1 MEPTKQR
8 SKKDWRI
15 GYFSNAK
22 ARMKRKSHSADPVLG
37 LKVILPPNKSS
48 PDLHAQEEG
57 LPAEGSGDS
66 AGVSPAAAPRL
77 ADGAAQEASATSTP
91 CSEQEVPTS
100 PVDGIEL
107 KSPEKKGRK
116 VSFQKPQGMVEYTVE
131 EKDTLNSIALRFNT
145 TPNELLHIN
154 RLFSH
159 TIVTGQCLYVPD
171 PDGVASERGSPP
183 TSPSSLHPLQGG
195 PPGAAGARDQPLA
208 SSSPRSHR
216 VLRDQVSLSEEEEEP
231 MTKKFLK
238 ISCKYI
244 TNGKGVVGGV
254 LLVTPNSLMFDPH
267 KSDPL
272 VLEHGCRAYGLLCP
286 MEEVISAAVYRD
298 TAHMSIRDTLP
309 ANFSECFCSPS
320 RPEDVGAFAPEHEL
334 SPFTRLER
342 ERARSAVASEPSPE
356 PVPDRSP
363 GGSARPPAGAPDGRG
378 CRSCNGPAAAAADD
392 GDDADDDETPSDRA
406 SWSLASAATQANA
419 DSSACENGDA
429 DSGAGEKEA
438 PWAEDVPAGEEHGG
452 ARAPLESTKIQGDGS
467 PPPRDRLEADGLTAS
482 SVASDLSSAD
492 ATAKANGGETA
503 REAIGPDLPM
513 PNGEMAAGQGER
525 PEVALDPVT
534 GDGAAGGA
542 TIAAAMPAAPSGEE
556 DPAKGEESSG
566 ISVEEHPGRDPSDA
580 RAGDVAA
587 ASASRARE
595 HSVAPAEN
603 ENELSAAAM
612 ASTASASTPANAGD
626 KTDAETSAA
635 EEAAEPSAAE
645 TETRNEQSSGISMG
659 SSTAGRSTVWYV
671 DEEELEAVVADRT
684 GDRDDKEEAAAA
696 ADVSSE
702 GQDEHP
708 GPDVARAPL
717 VREAERSGRK
727 WRSLADLPRRVAT
740 KGPPKEGSGSAQNE
754 VGGGGSQK
762 GGGNARQK
770 RGSGAR
776 QKRGGGGGGG
786 GVPKG
791 GGGVPQ
797 RKGGGV
803 KQEEGSGAKR
813 EEADAA
819 RREGGGGA
827 TGEEGGGVQRRE
839 AASAPHEEAAGTRRG
854 ASDDA
859 TEEGGGGLLREEGGG
874 LTREEGGGL
883 TREEGGGLERE
894 EGGGLTREGVSR
906 DACEVLVD
914 GAVVTKPAGSAK
926 GKKRKGDGGEG
937 VSRPRWERTKIY
949 SEAQKEPLH
958 RLLKTMEEPIEAL
971 LPAREP
977 ESDSPPMFLCLRVGK
992 PMRCSFE
999 PARSPVVQ
1007 HYACRGAQP
1016 EYWFAVP
1023 KDRVDQLYTFFAQW
1037 TPEVCGCGGG
1047 AGGGGGGGGD
1057 GSGELGFVVLERH
1070 DAEALEAIEDFYSD
1084 SSMDWEIVTLEE
1096 ALRRQS
1102 LHTLTDSEPE
1112 PMWPTLNV
1120 ESNLLQHHHI
1130 EKLVPELPPRTVGYT
1145 WSLLYGTAQH
1155 GTSLGTLYRA
1165 ALLSDSPVLLVVCD
1179 TDGQVFGAFVSSAI
1193 RCNDHYYGTG
1203 ETFLYTFNPDFKIF
1217 RWTGENSFFISG
1229 DKDSL
1234 VIGGGDGVFGLWLG
1248 GDLYHGSSRRC
1259 HTFKNEPLA
1268 TRDDFCVRA
1277 LEVWAFE

>member
-1 MEPTKQR
+1 M
-8 SKKDWRI
+8 I
-15 GYFSNAK
+15 LIFSFEDCTN

-37 LKVILPPNKSS
+37 LKVTLPPNKSS
-48 PDLHAQEEG
+48 PDLHAQEDG

-66 AGVSPAAAPRL
+66 GGVSPATAPRL
-77 ADGAAQEASATSTP
+77 ADDGAAQEASPASPP
-91 CSEQEVPTS
+91 CSGAENGDGVLVPPEQEVPTS
-100 PVDGIEL
+100 PVDGGIEL

-116 VSFQKPQGMVEYTVE
+116 VSFQKPLGMVEYTVE

-145 TPNELLHIN
+145 TPNELLHNN

-171 PDGVASERGSPP
+171 PDGATSERGSPP
-183 TSPSSLHPLQGG
+183 MSPCSPSSLHPLQRG

-216 VLRDQVSLSEEEEEP
+216 VLRDQASLSEEEEP

-342 ERARSAVASEPSPE
+342 ERARSALASEPSPE
-356 PVPDRSP
+356 PVPGRPPD
-363 GGSARPPAGAPDGRG
+363 GSARPPAGPPDGRG
-378 CRSCNGPAAAAADD
+378 CRSCGGLAADDGDGASDDAPAGGAAAASAADD

-406 SWSLASAATQANA
+406 SWSLASAATQANGS
-419 DSSACENGDA
+419 SSACENGDA
-429 DSGAGEKEA
+429 DSGAGEKEEA
-438 PWAEDVPAGEEHGG
+438 PWAEDVPTGEEHGG
-452 ARAPLESTKIQGDGS
+452 ARALLESTKIQGDGS
-467 PPPRDRLEADGLTAS
+467 PPLHERRETDGLTTS
-482 SVASDLSSAD
+482 SVASDLSSVD
-492 ATAKANGGETA
+492 ATAKGNGGEPETT
-503 REAIGPDLPM
+503 GPDLTM
-513 PNGEMAAGQGER
+513 PNGETAEGESER

-534 GDGAAGGA
+534 GDGDVRGA
-542 TIAAAMPAAPSGEE
+542 TITAEVPAAPSGEE

-566 ISVEEHPGRDPSDA
+566 ISVEEHPGRDSSDA
-580 RAGDVAA
+580 RAGDVAT
-587 ASASRARE
+587 ASASCAHE
-595 HSVAPAEN
+595 HGVAAAQN
-603 ENELSAAAM
+603 ENELSAAM
-612 ASTASASTPANAGD
+612 MNASTASVLTPANGGD

-635 EEAAEPSAAE
+635 EEAEPSAAR

-659 SSTAGRSTVWYV
+659 SSTVGRSTVWYV
-671 DEEELEAVVADRT
+671 EEEELEAVMADRT
-684 GDRDDKEEAAAA
+684 GDRDDKEDAAAA

-727 WRSLADLPRRVAT
+727 WRSLADLPRRVVM

-754 VGGGGSQK
+754 AGGGGSQK

-776 QKRGGGGGGG
+776 QKRAGSGSSAFQ
-786 GVPKG
+786 KG
-791 GGGVPQ
+791 CGGVPQ
-797 RKGGGV
+797 RKGGSA
-803 KQEEGSGAKR
+803 KQEEGSGAKH
-813 EEADAA
+813 EEGDAA
-819 RREGGGGA
+819 RRKGGGGA
-827 TGEEGGGVQRRE
+827 TREET
-839 AASAPHEEAAGTRRG
+839 ASLPQEEAAV
-854 ASDDA
+854 AQHEVSDDV
-859 TEEGGGGLLREEGGG
+859 TEEGGGGLAQEEGVDVQQ
-874 LTREEGGGL
+874 EGMG
-883 TREEGGGLERE
+883 
-894 EGGGLTREGVSR
+894 R
-906 DACEVLVD
+906 DACEVD
-914 GAVVTKPAGSAK
+914 GATGTKLAGSAK

-1047 AGGGGGGGGD
+1047 AGGGGGGGGGGSGD

-1155 GTSLGTLYRA
+1155 GTSLGTLYRS
-1165 ALLSDSPVLLVVCD
+1165 ALLSDSPMLLVVCD
-1179 TDGQVFGAFVSSAI
+1179 TDGQIFGAFVSSAI

-1203 ETFLYTFNPDFKIF
+1203 ETFLFTFNPDFKIF
-1217 RWTGENSFFISG
+1217 RWTGENSFFVSG

-1259 HTFKNEPLA
+1259 HTFKNEPLG